1 MGRQQWQNGPAVA
14 LAEGLIEKRIRIG
27 TKSNCKSD
35 SAYCLATG
43 SVHRADRSGPLDDG
57 NQTCGVMIHKEQLFG
72 GEQASLIFRI
82 SMCNVLSAAHL
93 YIAGAE
99 GAQGSKN

>member
-1 MGRQQWQNGPAVA
+1 MGNEWEGNNGNNGSAVA

-43 SVHRADRSGPLDDG
+43 SVHRADRSGPSDDG
-57 NQTCGVMIHKEQLFG
+57 HQTCGVMTHKDQFFEVSK
-72 GEQASLIFRI
+72 SL
-82 SMCNVLSAAHL
+82 
-93 YIAGAE
+93 
-99 GAQGSKN
+99 